1 MCTNYLIPSF
11 HDFTNILYV
20 TEYTTYSMQVYRP
33 HLMNLF
39 KHFIKVAT
47 LPVYLQWLYL
57 NNAKMINLK

>member
-1 MCTNYLIPSF
+1 MRTNSWIPLF

-39 KHFIKVAT
+39 
-47 LPVYLQWLYL
+47 
-57 NNAKMINLK
+57 